1 MSAKPIDLSERNIPN
16 TFANCKS
23 KFLSINQIIF
33 GLQLGLI
40 KTEDVPKEVIAKF
53 PRPRFNDD
61 KTPIKVKDKE
71 NNSAHESHSENS
83 FGEED

>member
-40 KTEDVPKEVIAKF
+40 KTEDLPDEVRAKF
-53 PRPRFNDD
+53 PKPHYDSD
-61 KTPIKVKDKE
+61 
-71 NNSAHESHSENS
+71 
-83 FGEED
+83 EDSYPYPAKSKPTT